1 MHTTLKSLF
10 LLGFIIILSS
20 SCKDDVLMPKPS
32 AQLALDY
39 YRGDYKEISRDN
51 CPFIFEANDYAR
63 VLAKSDC
70 SMKIEYPQMNAT
82 VYLNY
87 KPVEENLR
95 ALLIDGQKLSY
106 DHNRKAD
113 VIAEF
118 PFVNRDNRTYGM
130 MYEVEGNAA
139 SNAQFYVTDSTKH
152 FLTGA
157 LYFYAQPNFDSIY
170 PAVDYVK
177 QDMVRMLESLE
188 WKN

>member
-1 MHTTLKSLF
+1 MYPTLKLTF
-10 LLGFIIILSS
+10 LLVLIVILSS
-20 SCKDDVLMPKPS
+20 ACKDDVVIPKPS
-32 AQLALDY
+32 AQLALQY
-39 YRGDYKEISRDN
+39 NRGAYQKVTRDQ
-51 CPFIFEANDYAR
+51 CPYVFEANEYAR

-70 SMKIEYPQMNAT
+70 SMKIEYPQMDAT
-82 VYLNY
+82 VYINY
-87 KPVEENLR
+87 KPVQGNLR
-95 ALLIDGQKLSY
+95 DLLIDGQKLSY

-118 PFVNRDNRTYGM
+118 PFQNPEKRAYGM
-130 MYEVEGNAA
+130 MYEVEGDAA

-177 QDMVRMLESLE
+177 KDMVRLLESLE

>member
-1 MHTTLKSLF
+1 MYAALKF
-10 LLGFIIILSS
+10 VFILISIIALSA
-20 SCKDDVLMPKPS
+20 SCKNEDVLPKP
-32 AQLALDY
+32 AAELALQY
-39 YRGDYKEISRDN
+39 NRGDYGAVTREQ

-63 VLAKSDC
+63 VLSKRDC
-70 SMKIEYPQMNAT
+70 SMKIEYPQMDAT
-82 VYLNY
+82 IYITY
-87 KPVEENLR
+87 KPVENNLR
-95 ALLIDGQKLSY
+95 ELLIDGQKLSY

-118 PFVNRDNRTYGM
+118 PFVNPLKKTYGM
-130 MYEVEGNAA
+130 MYEVEGDAA

-188 WKN
+188 WKD